1 MTRSGLGRTPAL
13 VGVIGLVLGSAFVL
27 ANIGAIDLSIES
39 SDVPYVRLY
48 DHPDDRLE
56 VIVNQGDGQAFAAL
70 AQDPL
75 LRRSEVFRAG
85 PAEAA
90 YRAQRPLLGWI
101 TWALSGGQAAVVPLV
116 LVLLSLAGFAFLGA
130 VTASLLEDR
139 GAAGQLG
146 LLVLLTP
153 GALVT
158 LDWTGP
164 ECIATAAA
172 MLALGLWGRNR
183 HRWAVIALVV
193 AVLFRESLLVV
204 PAAIGAHALIVERR
218 PWRAVSPLAAPFLAY
233 AGWVAVVWLRLD
245 ALPSAAGRGR
255 LSAPFAG
262 MLDAASG
269 WGAADIAFAALI
281 VGVGI
286 AAAVVGRRDP
296 AGWAAG
302 MFVVAALFFGADV
315 WARLEDFSRVLLPVV
330 SFSAVVL
337 LPSWL
342 RWRADTS
349 MGVEAEST
357 TA

>member
-1 MTRSGLGRTPAL
+1 ML
-13 VGVIGLVLGSAFVL
+13 VGVIGLVLGSAFVI
-27 ANIGAIDLSIES
+27 ANIRAIDPSVES
-39 SDVPYVRLY
+39 SGVPYVRLY
-48 DHPDDRLE
+48 DHPDNRLE

-75 LRRSEVFRAG
+75 LRRPNVFRAG

-116 LVLLSLAGFAFLGA
+116 LVLLSLVGFALLGA

-139 GAAGQLG
+139 GAPGELG

-172 MLALGLWGRNR
+172 MIGLGLWGCHR
-183 HRWAVIALVV
+183 HRWAVSALVA

-204 PAAIGAHALIVERR
+204 PVAIAAHALIVDRR
-218 PWRAVSPLAAPFLAY
+218 PWRVLSPLTVPFLAY
-233 AGWVAVVWLRLD
+233 VGWLAAVWLRLD
-245 ALPSAAGRGR
+245 ALPSDAGRGR
-255 LSAPFAG
+255 LAAPFAG
-262 MLDAASG
+262 MVDAASG
-269 WGAADIAFAALI
+269 WGAADIVCATLI
-281 VGVGI
+281 LGVGI

-296 AGWAAG
+296 AGWVAG
-302 MFVVAALFFGADV
+302 GFVLAALFFGADV

-342 RWRADTS
+342 RWRSATS
-349 MGVEAEST
+349 PTLDVEAGT
-357 TA
+357 G